1 MAADALLGFK
11 TSSLTK
17 ASGAGA
23 TTVFGAGTTL
33 AAADAPLNINPYGQ
47 IRESGL
53 YAKVF
58 ITATGVTV
66 TGSGTVAFCVQVHAS
81 KTVGGTYSVIH
92 STPIDMTYLT
102 ATANTSAFT
111 GKTQFVAYV
120 PITAPQGFTD
130 ASATVQDVYQF
141 FQVKVID
148 TLTTATAAAATYKVQ
163 IVSGKDGGIL

>member
-11 TSSLTK
+11 TSTLTK
-17 ASGAGA
+17 TGGAA

-33 AAADAPLNINPYGQ
+33 AAADAPININPYGHL
-47 IRESGL
+47 RENGL

-58 ITATGVTV
+58 ITVTAVSAGTGTA
-66 TGSGTVAFCVQVHAS
+66 AFTVQVHAS
-81 KTVGGTYSVIH
+81 KSVGSGYSVVH
-92 STPIDMTYLT
+92 STPVDMTYLT
-102 ATANTSAFT
+102 ATAAGGVTT

-130 ASATVQDVYQF
+130 ASAALQDVYQY

-148 TLTTATAAAATYKVQ
+148 TLATITTCSYTAKVQ

>member
-11 TSSLTK
+11 TSTLTK
-17 ASGAGA
+17 ASAGGA

-33 AAADAPLNINPYGQ
+33 AAADAPLNISPH
-47 IRESGL
+47 SGL
-53 YAKVF
+53 RETNLFAKVS

-81 KTVGGTYSVIH
+81 KTVGSSYSVVH
-92 STPIDMTYLT
+92 STPVDMTYLT
-102 ATANTSAFT
+102 ATATTSAFT

-120 PITAPQGFTD
+120 PITGPTGFTD
-130 ASATVQDVYQF
+130 SSSVLQDNYQF